1 MGEFQPVLNTV
12 LAAGLV
18 GMVTWVWA
26 LWKAHNDLRIKIAE
40 DHPKGEAMK
49 EIVRAAIAPLQKQVD
64 ALEQANDRNGKI
76 LAAIAGRLQVPA
88 ALGD

>member
-1 MGEFQPVLNTV
+1 MGEFQPVLNSV

-18 GMVTWVWA
+18 GIVTWVWS
-26 LWKAHNDLRIKIAE
+26 LWKSHNDLRIKIAE
-40 DHPKGEAMK
+40 DHPKGETMK

-64 ALEQANDRNGKI
+64 ALEKANDRNGKI

-88 ALGD
+88 ALED